1 MFSLL
6 MSLVYRVCHDIFCWW
21 IAQVGAV
28 VSIASGAFWQPLP
41 VGASRGQKG
50 DGFAAIGCVTYARFC
65 LFDSVNQVGD
75 F

>member
-1 MFSLL
+1 MVASL
-6 MSLVYRVCHDIFCWW
+6 MSLVYRLGDDIFSWW

-28 VSIASGAFWQPLP
+28 VSISSGAFWQALP

-75 F
+75 I